1 MGINFGKAFPSS
13 RVIGMSVETPDDR
26 KLGQIED
33 IVVDLHRGS
42 IAYAVVSF
50 RSHFG
55 FGDRFFAVPWEEFS
69 LRNDESCC
77 HVVFNHFR
85 RLGQLPSFKKDD
97 WPDVAASDWT
107 AVVDLHY
114 QQIETRSAQSSS
126 TDVIGK
132 LADGATVH
140 SVVGQREPLP
150 AAPALSE
157 F

>member
-13 RVIGMSVETPDDR
+13 RVIGMSVETPDLR

-50 RSHFG
+50 RGHLG

-69 LRNDESCC
+69 VRHDERCSY
-77 HVVFNHFR
+77 VVLNTLR
-85 RLGQLPSFKKDD
+85 RLRRLPGFHKQE

-114 QQIETRSAQSSS
+114 RQIETRSAPSSS
-126 TDVIGK
+126 TPVIRK
-132 LADGATVH
+132 LADAVTVH
-140 SVVGQREPLP
+140 SVMGRGEPLP
-150 AAPALSE
+150 ATLAWSE